1 MMSRRFLAGLAVLL
15 LFDLI
20 RAQSSGCET
29 CAATGRCDHAYHN
42 KNGQYCG
49 AFRDPFSN
57 RNHPCCCPIATICK
71 MSTDA
76 CRCHVP
82 SHPQP
87 SHESGPGSGGGKYP
101 SSQPVDWGDWN
112 DDPYWFVRL
121 TFVILMLVICCCCCV
136 PSCFNRESAD
146 MMSESIPVAVPYISS
161 GNPPPTAPTW
171 TQEAEYVDTGR
182 SRGGGA
188 MGGIAPALG
197 GLAVGT
203 VIGNIMGRHNRREG
217 FSGPG
222 NTDYGAVGSSGTYDI
237 QGDTGGYDIAG
248 DSGGDFGGDDGGYD
262 ITGDS

>member
-1 MMSRRFLAGLAVLL
+1 MASTVAHFVIRSQTGITPVAVQSLPYVKCQLMRADAMCQVTLNLRTNQALAVVEGGTHL
-15 LFDLI
+15 
-20 RAQSSGCET
+20 
-29 CAATGRCDHAYHN
+29 
-42 KNGQYCG
+42 
-49 AFRDPFSN
+49 
-57 RNHPCCCPIATICK
+57 
-71 MSTDA
+71 
-76 CRCHVP
+76 P
-82 SHPQP
+82 SRWIGEIGMMIHIGL
-87 SHESGPGSGGGKYP
+87 S
-101 SSQPVDWGDWN
+101 
-112 DDPYWFVRL
+112 

-237 QGDTGGYDIAG
+237 QGD
-248 DSGGDFGGDDGGYD
+248 
-262 ITGDS
+262 